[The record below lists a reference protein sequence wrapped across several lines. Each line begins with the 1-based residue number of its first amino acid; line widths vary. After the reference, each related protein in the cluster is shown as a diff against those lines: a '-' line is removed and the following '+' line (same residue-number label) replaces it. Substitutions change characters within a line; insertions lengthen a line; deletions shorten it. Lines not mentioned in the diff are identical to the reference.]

1 MADEFTYHMH
11 IIIRFEIE
19 RDLINGVLDVGRLPE
34 IWRQKYKEYLGL
46 YVMDDDKGVLQDVHW
61 SWGSFGYFPVYSF
74 GSAYAAQLE
83 AAMRR
88 DIPSLDESIKRGELS
103 VPLVW
108 LREHVHQ
115 LGSLY
120 TPAELVKHA
129 TGKPFDSSDFI
140 KYLND
145 KFTLIYG

>member
-1 MADEFTYHMH
+1 
-11 IIIRFEIE
+11 
-19 RDLINGVLDVGRLPE
+19 
-34 IWRQKYKEYLGL
+34 
-46 YVMDDDKGVLQDVHW
+46 
-61 SWGSFGYFPVYSF
+61 
-74 GSAYAAQLE
+74 
-83 AAMRR
+83 
-88 DIPSLDESIKRGELS
+88 
-103 VPLVW
+103 VPLGW

-115 LGSLY
+115 LGCLY